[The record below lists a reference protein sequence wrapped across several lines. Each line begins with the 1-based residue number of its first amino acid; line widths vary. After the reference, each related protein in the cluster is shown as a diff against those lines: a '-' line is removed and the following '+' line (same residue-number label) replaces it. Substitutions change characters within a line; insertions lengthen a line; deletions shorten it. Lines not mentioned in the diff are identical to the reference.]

1 MSDEGMM
8 TMDEDEEI
16 GQVSFVDYIYV
27 LCFPLSF
34 DRRDGGEMITISSS
48 SSSSSLVVSTSRCCA
63 NCQITRNSS
72 FVHVCEKRERERD
85 VSRSLSSKERTTI
98 NPMSEDGSLS
108 LNVSLCFSFLFFLSL
123 SLGRAYYVVDDRNN

>member
-34 DRRDGGEMITISSS
+34 DRRDGGEMMIITSYR
-48 SSSSSLVVSTSRCCA
+48 LHRHRHRWWFLPRVV
-63 NCQITRNSS
+63 
-72 FVHVCEKRERERD
+72 V
-85 VSRSLSSKERTTI
+85 
-98 NPMSEDGSLS
+98 
-108 LNVSLCFSFLFFLSL
+108 
-123 SLGRAYYVVDDRNN
+123 

>member
-72 FVHVCEKRERERD
+72 FVHVCEKRERERETSLAL
-85 VSRSLSSKERTTI
+85 SRRKR
-98 NPMSEDGSLS
+98 
-108 LNVSLCFSFLFFLSL
+108 
-123 SLGRAYYVVDDRNN
+123 GRRSIQRAKTALAL